1 MKTVKFA
8 PAKSQEYKAI
18 LGALLSQTNAKDEG
32 FTIDQ
37 VRTAIKAMDKIEAAG
52 DDVAFEDTEY
62 AYVAERVKGARF
74 TVASRDVVEFVDA
87 VLNAS

>member
-1 MKTVKFA
+1 MKTVKFTS
-8 PAKSQEYKAI
+8 AKSQEYKTI

-37 VRTAIKAMDKIEAAG
+37 VRTAIKAMDKIESSG
-52 DDVAFEDTEY
+52 DEIAFEDTEY
-62 AYVAERVKGARF
+62 AYVADRVKSARF

-87 VLNAS
+87 VMGAM